1 MDVQEIK
8 ELLERT
14 GVESPLPWKRYNA
27 TISVPLG
34 EYSTAAAYA
43 GTEDHAR
50 LIELAVNGLP
60 DFIKVVEERD
70 RLRADLE
77 RASELSVVGL
87 CQFSSE
93 AKHSVLKDIRQI
105 GERHGADALGS
116 FPKVAA

>member
-60 DFIKVVEERD
+60 GFVTIVEERD

-87 CQFSSE
+87 CQSGLDG
-93 AKHSVLKDIRQI
+93 KHSALEDIQKI
-105 GERHGADALGS
+105 GKAYGADALGS
-116 FPKVAA
+116 FSKVTG